1 MKQAGLCGGFTCN
14 SFDDEMD
21 IMIMVDKNLDDAIED
36 SLEFQMGGS
45 VASPLSESKHLVETD
60 DFDFDDFGDETLD
73 TKFTS
78 DDGFI
83 GGTEFNAATVAAA
96 EYIDAYTSIT
106 GGMMDDDDMIGIIIN
121 SR

>member
-1 MKQAGLCGGFTCN
+1 MRQTGLCGGFACN

-21 IMIMVDKNLDDAIED
+21 IMIMVDKTLDDAIED

-45 VASPLSESKHLVETD
+45 VASPLSEANHSVETD

-73 TKFTS
+73 TKFMS

-83 GGTEFNAATVAAA
+83 GGTEFNAATVAAG
-96 EYIDAYTSIT
+96 EYIDAYASIT
-106 GGMMDDDDMIGIIIN
+106 GGMMDDDDMISIIIN